1 MRKNGNSKHVLRVIT
16 DHQPVTTKK
25 IAFLLGLATKQV
37 SDATQYLR
45 DKSLVK
51 LVRNGYVII
60 GGEFDNVPVNNVEAV
75 KLMLEEGKYTLQEI
89 AYELKCSESVVFQA
103 VSDLRNQGCDIRKVY
118 WLRSDHESNN
128 AS

>member
-25 IAFLLGLATKQV
+25 IAFLLGLTSKQV

-51 LVRNGYVII
+51 LVRNGYVVI
-60 GGEFDNVPVNNVEAV
+60 GGEFDNVPANNVDAV

-89 AYELKCSESVVFQA
+89 AYELKCSDSVVFQA

-118 WLRSDHESNN
+118 WLRGDHESNN